1 MSKKSTGVI
10 YKSDIVYLYKKIS
23 DIENTYQKTITDWLN
38 ELTLIFSNEYFN
50 ALNHQEKL
58 FFNENIRILIDGKKN
73 LNYKTAVFFIPLLLT
88 YDNYFIKNTLH
99 KNYSTNSIFI
109 EWFYEIIGWFDKL
122 GIELTKENYIIQEKY
137 KQEIKISNNK
147 KYSESKK
154 SELIRKLRKS
164 KDEKLSL
171 FFKEMNECCEISL
184 RMYAKLDKTISVDI
198 NKKCLDLI
206 NEISYLPLSSRHLVT
221 EKLDNIVKKEIE
233 KLKTNYEKYKNKD
246 SYEKYLDEIFD
257 YLEYKTSKE
266 IGIKSKKFEYDP
278 LSEYSFFKQMEINE

>member
-1 MSKKSTGVI
+1 MSKKSKGII

-50 ALNHQEKL
+50 ALNYQEKV

-99 KNYSTNSIFI
+99 KKYSTNSIFI

-147 KYSESKK
+147 A
-154 SELIRKLRKS
+154 ELRRKENCRQLR
-164 KDEKLSL
+164 
-171 FFKEMNECCEISL
+171 
-184 RMYAKLDKTISVDI
+184 
-198 NKKCLDLI
+198 
-206 NEISYLPLSSRHLVT
+206 
-221 EKLDNIVKKEIE
+221 
-233 KLKTNYEKYKNKD
+233 
-246 SYEKYLDEIFD
+246 
-257 YLEYKTSKE
+257 
-266 IGIKSKKFEYDP
+266 
-278 LSEYSFFKQMEINE
+278 